1 MDQTAKGLQD
11 YIALFRRRMWQVV
24 IPFAAVLAITLAVA
38 LVLPPVYRSAA
49 TILIEEPDVPRELV
63 TSTITSFADQRLQI
77 INQRVMATQNLLD
90 ILRKYDLYADKRRDL
105 PLSEVI
111 EDMREDIGM
120 HLISAEVRD
129 PKSGG
134 PTKATIAFKVSFDHG
149 RPDIAQRVANEVVS
163 LYLSENLRERQEKAT
178 ETAAFL
184 QSEATRLEGEIA
196 GLERQ
201 LAELKQK
208 FAGSLPEQLEYTM
221 QVIGRAEQE
230 LRDLDRQLQSL
241 DEREIFLQAE
251 LSRLNPYGS
260 YVVEGQPVLSPSD
273 QLKALRTQLI
283 TLSGRYGSDH
293 PDVLKLQREV
303 DALERE
309 AGGGADAAVIAREL
323 ERVRVELGIAREKYT
338 EDHPDVA
345 KLRRQEA
352 SLIASQQ
359 SARRAPARVRA
370 DQPPD
375 NPAYV
380 QINAQLEA
388 VRADRRATAR
398 QITDTKRKLAQYEE
412 RIAGMPLVEKD
423 YQHLTRAFESA
434 TAEYR
439 DIKNKLMAADLGRAL
454 ETERKGERFS
464 LLEPPL
470 LPTRP
475 IKPKRW
481 AIVALGLVLAVLA
494 GMGSALL
501 LDTLDTAVYSPR
513 QIATLT
519 GSAPLVVIP
528 YIETAFDRMR
538 ARRRR
543 TGLLAAGTAGLVAAI
558 ALVHY
563 AVLPLDVAWS
573 RIGRL
578 LDKLIWS
585 MFG

>member
-1 MDQTAKGLQD
+1 MDQTTKGLQD
-11 YIALFRRRMWQVV
+11 YIAIFRRRTWEAV
-24 IPFAAVLAITLAVA
+24 IPFAALLLVTVVVA
-38 LVLPPVYRSAA
+38 LILPPVYRSSA

-90 ILRKYDLYADKRRDL
+90 IVRKYDLYADKRRDL

-120 HLISAEVRD
+120 QLVSAEVRD

-149 RPDIAQRVANEVVS
+149 RPETAQRVANEVVS

-184 QSEATRLEGEIA
+184 EGEAARLENEIA
-196 GLERQ
+196 DLSRQ
-201 LAELKQK
+201 LADLKQK
-208 FAGSLPEQLEYTM
+208 FSGSLPEQLEYTM
-221 QVIGRAEQE
+221 QAIARAEQE
-230 LRDLDRQLQSL
+230 LRDLDRQNQSL

-260 YVVEGQPVLSPSD
+260 YVVEGQQVLSPSD

-283 TLSGRYGSDH
+283 TLSGRYGADH
-293 PDVLKLQREV
+293 PDVVKLQREV

-309 AGGGADAAVIAREL
+309 TGTGADASIIAREL
-323 ERVRVELGIAREKYT
+323 ERVRTELAKAREKYT

-352 SLIASQQ
+352 NLVESLEA
-359 SARRAPARVRA
+359 ARQAPQRVRTG
-370 DQPPD
+370 QPPD

-380 QINAQLEA
+380 QMNAQLEA
-388 VRADRRATAR
+388 VRADRRATAS
-398 QITDTKRKLAQYEE
+398 QIAETKRKIAEYEE
-412 RIAGMPLVEKD
+412 RIANMPVVEKD
-423 YQHLTRAFESA
+423 YQRLTRAYESA
-434 TAEYR
+434 TTEYR
-439 DIKNKLMAADLGRAL
+439 EIKNKQTAAELGRAL

-481 AIVALGLVLAVLA
+481 AILALGLMLSALA

-501 LDTLDTAVYSPR
+501 VETLDTSVYSTR
-513 QIATLT
+513 QVAVLT
-519 GSAPLVVIP
+519 GNAPLVVIP
-528 YIETAFDRMR
+528 FIQTAADRLR

-543 TGLLAAGTAGLVAAI
+543 LGMAATASVAFLI
-558 ALVHY
+558 GVVVVHY
-563 AVLPLDVAWS
+563 TVIPLDVAWS
-573 RIGRL
+573 RMGRL
-578 LDKLIWS
+578 IDKLIWNT
-585 MFG
+585 FG

>member
-1 MDQTAKGLQD
+1 MDQTTKGLQD
-11 YIALFRRRMWQVV
+11 YIAIFQRRSWQAA
-24 IPFAAVLAITLAVA
+24 IPFAVLLAITVAVA
-38 LVLPPVYRSAA
+38 LLLPSIYRSAA

-111 EDMREDIGM
+111 EDMRGDIGM
-120 HLISAEVRD
+120 NLISAEVRD
-129 PKSGG
+129 PRSGG
-134 PTKATIAFKVSFDHG
+134 PTKATIAFKVSFDHA
-149 RPDIAQRVANEVVS
+149 RPETAQRVANELVS
-163 LYLSENLRERQEKAT
+163 LYLSENLRERQEKAA

-184 QSEATRLEGEIA
+184 ATEGRRLETEIA

-208 FAGSLPEQLEYTM
+208 FSGSLPEQLQFTM
-221 QVIGRAEQE
+221 QLIGRGEQE
-230 LRDLDRQLQSL
+230 LRDLERQIQTL
-241 DEREIFLQAE
+241 DEREIFLVAE

-260 YVVEGQPVLSPSD
+260 YVVEGQPVLSPTD

-283 TLSGRYGSDH
+283 TISGRYGADH

-309 AGGGADAAVIAREL
+309 TGTGADAAVIAREL
-323 ERVRVELGIAREKYT
+323 ERVRTELGVAREKYT

-345 KLRRQEA
+345 RLRRQEA
-352 SLIASQQ
+352 SLVASQ
-359 SARRAPARVRA
+359 RAVRKNPSRIRA

-388 VRADRRATAR
+388 VRTDRRAVTR
-398 QITDTKRKLAQYEE
+398 QIADTRRKISGYED
-412 RIAGMPLVEKD
+412 RIASMPLVERD
-423 YQHLTRAFESA
+423 YQQLTRAYESA
-434 TAEYR
+434 REEYR
-439 DIKNKLMAADLGRAL
+439 EIKNKQTAAELGRAL

-470 LPTRP
+470 MPTRP

-481 AIVALGLVLAVLA
+481 AILALGFVFSVLA
-494 GMGSALL
+494 GLGTALL
-501 LDTLDTAVYSPR
+501 LDALDTSVYSTR
-513 QIATLT
+513 QLAALT
-519 GSAPLVVIP
+519 GAAPLVVIP
-528 YIETAFDRMR
+528 FIQTAADRLQ
-538 ARRRR
+538 ARRKQRALV
-543 TGLLAAGTAGLVAAI
+543 TGGVAAAALGI
-558 ALVHY
+558 ALVHF
-563 AVLPLDVAWS
+563 VIMPLDVAWLQ
-573 RIGRL
+573 IGRRI
-578 LDKLIWS
+578 DKLIWS
-585 MFG
+585 VFG